1 MEAEKAKDARSAEV
15 AVREPVEG
23 ARGGSPVREPVEAP
37 STTMSSNS
45 AEVVSPTAAISG
57 ATY

>member
-15 AVREPVEG
+15 AVRE
-23 ARGGSPVREPVEAP
+23 PVREPVEAP